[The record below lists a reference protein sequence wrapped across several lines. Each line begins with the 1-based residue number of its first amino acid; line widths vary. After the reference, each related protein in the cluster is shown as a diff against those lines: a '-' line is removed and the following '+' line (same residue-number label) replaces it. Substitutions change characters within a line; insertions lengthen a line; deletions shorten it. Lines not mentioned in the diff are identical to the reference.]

1 MATANSVDATT
12 SAGATGGRHRTLR
25 RIGAVLAGL
34 LVIVILSVGTDQVMH
49 ATGIFP
55 PFGQP
60 MAGGL
65 FVLALAYRIVYGV
78 AGSYVAARLAPD
90 RPMQHA
96 LALGVVGLV
105 LSIAGTVATWGRGP
119 EFGPAWYALAVIAI
133 AIPCAWAGGLLR
145 RRQLSAR

>member
-1 MATANSVDATT
+1 MATANSVNATT
-12 SAGATGGRHRTLR
+12 PGGATGGRYRTLR

-55 PFGQP
+55 PFGQA
-60 MAGGL
+60 MGGAL

-105 LSIAGTVATWGRGP
+105 VSIAGAVATWGRGP

-133 AIPCAWAGGLLR
+133 AIPCAWAGGVLR